1 MPNDQITAAVKVLSR
16 TVIYPH
22 EAEALD
28 IIRLALEP
36 EEPTLCPFPEA
47 DMRDA
52 YQALPAR
59 LTPEENQ
66 RLIQLFV
73 QNTDV
78 DTLYTTIQEFL
89 AEPSTAPTSPLVQ
102 NRSSANVVRWLR

>member
-1 MPNDQITAAVKVLSR
+1 MPTSEALQNALSTLSR

-28 IIRLALEP
+28 IIRLGLEP
-36 EEPTLCPFPEA
+36 EEPVTCPFPEA

-52 YQALPAR
+52 YHDLPIR
-59 LTPEENQ
+59 LSHEENR

-78 DTLYTTIQEFL
+78 NTLYTTIQEFL
-89 AEPSTAPTSPLVQ
+89 YQPQLNTSEPTP
-102 NRSSANVVRWLR
+102 

>member
-1 MPNDQITAAVKVLSR
+1 MPTSEALQNALSTLSR

-28 IIRLALEP
+28 AIRLALEP
-36 EEPTLCPFPEA
+36 EEPTVCPFPEA

-52 YQALPAR
+52 YHDLPAR

-66 RLIQLFV
+66 HLIQLFV

-78 DTLYTTIQEFL
+78 NTIYTTIQQFCRTP
-89 AEPSTAPTSPLVQ
+89 ASPLVQ
-102 NRSSANVVRWLR
+102 NRSSANVVR